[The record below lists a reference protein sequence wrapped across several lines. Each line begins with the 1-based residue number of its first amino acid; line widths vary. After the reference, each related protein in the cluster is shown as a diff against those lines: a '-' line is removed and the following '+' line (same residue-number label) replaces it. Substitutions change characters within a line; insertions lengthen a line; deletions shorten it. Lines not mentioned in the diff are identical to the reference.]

1 MSTRTEVGQ
10 IRVRPSAHPASAQM
24 PNFPNDSASCFLD
37 HYGQYLIA
45 KRQNEPQ
52 VIRLCAVACRIAL
65 RTMGDSSRESQF
77 CEAIFDGFVSRDKA
91 AQIYRELCEASSLY
105 LDQAEN

>member
-1 MSTRTEVGQ
+1 
-10 IRVRPSAHPASAQM
+10 M
-24 PNFPNDSASCFLD
+24 PNFPNDPATRFLG

-52 VIRLCAVACRIAL
+52 VIRLCAVACRMEL
-65 RTMGDSSRESQF
+65 RNMGDSARESQF
-77 CEAIFDGFVSRDKA
+77 CEAIFDGFVSREKA

-105 LDQAEN
+105 PDQAEN